1 MTDRELCVIDRFL
14 GDDGISDLV
23 RKVGSSQPSILRLIL
38 RGNCLGVLGAREL
51 AGWLEKDE
59 CELEELSLEWNQLK
73 DQGCV
78 VLAKALQRN
87 TSLTH
92 LDMRNNSIRNEGA
105 KALATALAVNR
116 SLRSLDVRWNAIED
130 SGATPFKEHLL
141 DRMPNLKF
149 QISGNHLSTQVA
161 NQVIEWCNGEDESV
175 ENDVADDKSMH
186 SSSSSPNRGAHL
198 EKKSNSYNNMINISP
213 SEAGIEAANHLI
225 KQENLGLRK
234 QLQELQDEL
243 GNMHRQLESSALQ
256 VTEMEQTILKEQF
269 RADQL
274 DEQYRHANLRISAQT
289 EEMKK
294 LNQSW
299 QEDKRETLED
309 MKKKLNLRQEETEQ
323 IAQERDDASTEL
335 RRNKDALE
343 RANNKLK
350 EQARQFDLER
360 NSIQSELSSTHSQ
373 VTELGLT
380 NTRIDS
386 ELNTARSGSQRME
399 KQINQLQSEL
409 EKTRED
415 AETEMKR
422 ELGLRDESETKL
434 REDYE
439 KQLSASADK
448 VSRQNKELEILYKKV
463 STLQSDLSTIKGDME
478 LERDR
483 AVNAAREEEAKRCDT
498 IVSDQKEKL
507 DLFLSTRAEL
517 EKRCETFLNELKQTQ
532 EDQSNTNASMKK
544 QLENN
549 EVEMERLREQNNTLK
564 TTLTSLQTT
573 HSSSNVELTELRSRY
588 HMLDEQAT
596 DTSNQLK
603 NVLNERDLLKKAH
616 SEVELEKNK
625 LLAQRTTEFHTIV
638 NNVYNGV
645 KREFEIMQTSM
656 GIKSDETSS

>member
-14 GDDGISDLV
+14 GDDGISDLL
-23 RKVGSSQPSILRLIL
+23 RKVESSKPSILRLVL
-38 RGNCLGVLGAREL
+38 RGNCLGVQGAREL

-73 DQGCV
+73 DAGCV
-78 VLAKALQRN
+78 VLAKSLQRN
-87 TSLTH
+87 TSLLH
-92 LDMRNNSIRNEGA
+92 LDMRNNAIRNEGA

-116 SLRSLDVRWNAIED
+116 SLRSLDLRWNAIED
-130 SGATPFKEHLL
+130 GGATPFKDHLL
-141 DRMPNLKF
+141 DRVPNLKF

-161 NQVIEWCNGEDESV
+161 NQVIEWCNGEDEFV
-175 ENDVADDKSMH
+175 ENDITVADDKSTH
-186 SSSSSPNRGAHL
+186 SNSSPHL
-198 EKKSNSYNNMINISP
+198 EKKSNSHNNGINISP
-213 SEAGIEAANHLI
+213 SEAGIEAANHLM

-234 QLQELQDEL
+234 QLQELQHEL
-243 GNMHRQLESSALQ
+243 SNMHRQLESSALQ

-323 IAQERDDASTEL
+323 IAQERDDANIEL

-343 RANNKLK
+343 RANNKLT

-360 NSIQSELSSTHSQ
+360 NSLQTELSSTHSQ
-373 VTELGLT
+373 VTELSLA

-386 ELNTARSGSQRME
+386 ELNTAKNGSQRME

-409 EKTRED
+409 DKTRED
-415 AETEMKR
+415 AEKEMKR

-448 VSRQNKELEILYKKV
+448 VNRQNKELEILYKKV

-498 IVSDQKEKL
+498 IVNDQKEKL

-517 EKRCETFLNELKQTQ
+517 EKRCETFLNELKETQ
-532 EDQSNTNASMKK
+532 KEQSNTNASMKK

-549 EVEMERLREQNNTLK
+549 EIEMERLREQNNSLK
-564 TTLTSLQTT
+564 TSLTSLQTT
-573 HSSSNVELTELRSRY
+573 HSSNSVELTELRSRY
-588 HMLDEQAT
+588 HMLDEQST

-616 SEVELEKNK
+616 SEVELERTK
-625 LLAQRTTEFHTIV
+625 LQAQRRTEFHTIV
-638 NNVYNGV
+638 NNITSTM
-645 KREFEIMQTSM
+645 KKEFEIMQTSM
-656 GIKSDETSS
+656 GIKSEEASS